1 MIYHVNRVAFKADVS
16 AEDKRHSLDLLRK
29 QGEAIPAVKSFV
41 VGTDLGGDYEIGAI
55 FVLENLDG
63 LWEYLIHPIHFE
75 SEKWGFHLV
84 ERFEAFDTTDSDDP
98 EYGEKIAAL
107 QTRSYQENP
116 ELAELVAQVP
126 TFTAPGDLGSP
137 EQV

>member
-1 MIYHVNRVAFKADVS
+1 MIYHVNRVAFKAGVS
-16 AEDKRHSLDLLRK
+16 AEDKRHGLDLLRK

-41 VGTDLGGDYEIGAI
+41 VGADLGGDYEIGAI
-55 FVLENLDG
+55 FVLEDLDG
-63 LWEYLIHPIHFE
+63 LWEYLIHPVHFE

-126 TFTAPGDLGSP
+126 TFVAPGDPDSP
-137 EQV
+137 KQA